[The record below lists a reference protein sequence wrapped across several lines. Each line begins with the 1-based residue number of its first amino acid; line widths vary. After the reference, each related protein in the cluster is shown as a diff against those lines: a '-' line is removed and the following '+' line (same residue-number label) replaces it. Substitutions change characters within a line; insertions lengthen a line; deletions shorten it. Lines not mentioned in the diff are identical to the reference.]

1 MPIDK
6 LADVTCMSCD
16 VAAICEKRRKHN
28 VAWQTVMDTV
38 WRNSIPKHLCGNYI
52 AITAPYMIDGT
63 EDDEA

>member
-16 VAAICEKRRKHN
+16 VSAVCERRRKN
-28 VAWQTVMDTV
+28 NTAWQTVMDTV
-38 WRNSIPKHLCGNYI
+38 WRNKIPKRLCGNYI
-52 AITAPYMIDGT
+52 AIAAPHMYE